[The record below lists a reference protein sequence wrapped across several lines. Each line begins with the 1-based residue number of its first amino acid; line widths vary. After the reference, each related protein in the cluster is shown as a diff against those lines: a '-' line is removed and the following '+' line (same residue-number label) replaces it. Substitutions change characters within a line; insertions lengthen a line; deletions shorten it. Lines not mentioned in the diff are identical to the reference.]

1 MPALTPEENTA
12 LETGLTAAAAEGKT
26 PEEAQAEQ
34 QEKKQVSWWLGQI
47 KESRDFDKEFY
58 KQVAVDRG
66 YAQGLS
72 AHEVSVNLIGS
83 AIDVMKAFLY
93 AKNPDVAITPAKKT
107 SAPSVERPI
116 MPIEPVNP
124 MMQLQQMAGDAA
136 NDAEGVPAAG
146 ILASPEVM
154 QASMALKADYDAKMM
169 QFKMEMQVYQQQMV
183 AYIKE
188 MRARRQEAELAKR
201 FAETLEILISKSWT
215 LADLKE
221 EARACVG
228 GTLTTSIG
236 WLKASWQ
243 EDLGMDPLSP
253 KKLASLQE
261 NMQRIDALKLKMAD
275 KPTEEL
281 DRLKQQLTEEIAA
294 VNAAMEVVTARGLII
309 DNIAAEEMTIPI
321 GVTRVTKMASLP
333 WLGHRVFMTL
343 DEAKARFP
351 DVAKWN
357 TRVDG
362 TPKEDCWASATRYSQ
377 RKPRARVVVPEEGH
391 PGISITS
398 ESDASQFTTGGE
410 KTSEMVSDGTGDF
423 LCFHEIWDKQAGM
436 VRYVCEGM
444 PRYVRTPHAP
454 EIGITRFF
462 PFYNMAFVEADG
474 QRWPQSLVQRSYGL
488 QDEYN
493 ARRSSYKRQRARNK
507 QGVLGNSA
515 MLEKDEAGK
524 ITKSVDG
531 EITFVSTVNDAAL
544 QNVFMAKPVVQLDP
558 ALYEVDSIRRDF
570 EEMWGI
576 EQARQAGLAGV
587 EKTATQVDVEQAGF
601 SAKTAFMREPEE
613 AALQD
618 LAVATAEILL
628 QRLSIADAQEY
639 AGRHAV
645 WPEAASV
652 ADLASLV
659 SVTIK
664 AGSTGKPNLTSERN
678 AWTQVYPLVVE
689 TIKEIGGLRE
699 APPTETA
706 DKLQAALD
714 VTLRLA
720 GAGVSA
726 AELVPQESMPVPQP
740 QEGMPGA
747 PADMSG
753 MPQAPVEPPPAPT
766 GQM

>member
-1 MPALTPEENTA
+1 MPAPTPEEQQA
-12 LETGLTAAAAEGKT
+12 LESGLAAAAAEGKD
-26 PEEAQAEQ
+26 PEEAKRERE
-34 QEKKQVSWWLGQI
+34 EKQQVSWWLGQI
-47 KESRDFDKEFY
+47 KESRDFDSNFY
-58 KQVAVDRG
+58 KQVAIDRG

-83 AIDVMKAFLY
+83 AVDVMKAFLY
-93 AKNPDVAITPAKKT
+93 AKNPDIAVMPAKKT

-154 QASMALKADYDAKMM
+154 QVSGALKLDYDAKMA
-169 QFKMEMQVYQQQMV
+169 VYGQQMDRYKAEMR
-183 AYIKE
+183 AYVGE
-188 MRARRQEAELAKR
+188 MRARREEAELAKR

-215 LADLKE
+215 LGDLKE

-236 WLKASWQ
+236 WIKASWQ

-261 NMQRIDALKLKMAD
+261 NIQRIDALKLKMAD

-281 DRLKQQLTEEIAA
+281 DRLRQQLVEEMAA
-294 VNAAMEVVTARGLII
+294 INAATEVVTARGLVI

-333 WLGHRVFMTL
+333 WLAHRVFMTL

-351 DVAKWN
+351 LVAQWN
-357 TRVDG
+357 VAEDG
-362 TPKEDCWASATRYSQ
+362 TPKEDCWASAIRYSQ
-377 RKPRARVVVPEEGH
+377 RKPKMRVLVPEEGH
-391 PGISITS
+391 PGIGVADSA
-398 ESDASQFTTGGE
+398 DASQFTTGGDN
-410 KTSEMVSDGTGDF
+410 KTTEMVSDGTGDF
-423 LCFHEIWDKQAGM
+423 LCFHEIWDKQAGI

-474 QRWPQSLVQRSYGL
+474 QRWPQSLVQRSSGL

-493 ARRSSYKRQRARNK
+493 ARRSSYKRQRQRNK
-507 QGVLGNSA
+507 QGILANSA
-515 MLEKDEAGK
+515 ALEKDDAKK
-524 ITKSVDG
+524 IQTSVDG
-531 EITFVSTVNDAAL
+531 EITYVETVGDVPI
-544 QNVFMAKPVVQLDP
+544 QSVFMAKPTVKLDP

-576 EQARQAGLAGV
+576 QQALQGGIKVEQ
-587 EKTATQVDVEQAGF
+587 TATESEIQQQGF
-601 SAKTAFMREPEE
+601 STKTAFMREPEE
-613 AALQD
+613 ACLQD

-628 QRLSIADAQEY
+628 QRLTLADAQEY

-645 WPEAASV
+645 WPEATSV

-747 PADMSG
+747 PADMTG
-753 MPQAPVEPPPAPT
+753 MPQAPVEPPPAPS
-766 GQM
+766 GPM